1 MARRWQQPF
10 PAMVLPL
17 TDERIESLEARLER
31 RLFQLREEIAAE
43 LRAHAGEMRRTI
55 EALGT
60 APGTEARLQ
69 AIRAQLD
76 LIAARLQ
83 RVERRV

>member
-1 MARRWQQPF
+1 MPVQ
-10 PAMVLPL
+10 L
-17 TDERIESLEARLER
+17 TDEHIESLEARLDR
-31 RLFQLREEIAAE
+31 RLYQLREEIAAE
-43 LRAHAGEMRRTI
+43 LRAHAGELRRTI